1 MICDFIT
8 SKLSNLLSVS
18 VGFCFPLQ
26 ANDDVYDEDE
36 NRAGPVCLIRTL
48 SSKCISPTSRYL
60 RVSLDT
66 GTRFRVADVEL
77 EVVAAFLSGDE
88 VDIGCGEGR
97 VGADADTDFE
107 ACVVEERVGGQRVG
121 DGDLAAFIAGGVTMN
136 EGAVAVDL

>member
-26 ANDDVYDEDE
+26 ANDDVDDEDE
-36 NRAGPVCLIRTL
+36 NRAGPVSPIITL

-66 GTRFRVADVEL
+66 RRRFRVAYVEL
-77 EVVAAFLSGDE
+77 EVQPSYLEMKLTLGVGKDE
-88 VDIGCGEGR
+88 SVRMQIQISR
-97 VGADADTDFE
+97 LVSS
-107 ACVVEERVGGQRVG
+107 RN
-121 DGDLAAFIAGGVTMN
+121 L
-136 EGAVAVDL
+136 